1 MVEINIKIMVGK
13 CHIKTINRLFKMIK
27 LNSEIMKKMALNL
40 DLKVGD
46 IVLGGRFKNKRMVV
60 KKLETDDIGQPTV
73 NGRKLLA
80 VRLEKKLPEDMKSA
94 KTREGG
100 KDG

>member
-1 MVEINIKIMVGK
+1 
-13 CHIKTINRLFKMIK
+13 MIK
-27 LNSEIMKKMALNL
+27 LNAELLEKVALNL

-80 VRLEKKLPEDMKSA
+80 VRLEKAMPFKMQSS
-94 KTREGG
+94 KTREG
-100 KDG
+100 K